1 MNDNT
6 FPEKRSYKLT
16 DSSYFLPYSLY
27 GNILI
32 ETDIKTAIVDEQHSE
47 LWYETLH
54 GQGTAKF
61 KDFLYKGNINFGI
74 LDSRIYP
81 LHGTQYTESE
91 SEITFNDGTIY
102 KGTIHNNVIDGKG
115 TFTFP
120 TGSTYDGEVKNGLRD
135 GYGVY
140 TCSKKKISYEGEW
153 KAGMKHGKG
162 KLIKPT
168 MIYEGDWNNG
178 VINGYGKIRWVES
191 NNYYCGDIK
200 KALLDGNG
208 YLIWNGVNEK
218 YCGQWKDNLQN
229 GIGMHTWFEPKGEL
243 KLLRNRYVGY
253 WKNGKRNGYG
263 VFYYANGGK
272 YEGYWE
278 NDKKNGFG
286 VIENLDRSLIMGIFE
301 NDRLVDEI
309 KGSDIESS
317 WVVVG
322 VNVML
327 NDNNI
332 KHNNE
337 SKLLNVIRNTN
348 NDKNVYAKRGSI
360 SKEGGYDKIKTLLKQ
375 KSIFKNVIGG
385 ASLLTTDTNNNNNGG
400 NNTNTAKENESN
412 NNSNN
417 NSTLRRHSI
426 IKSNSQQQ
434 LNTPQKALSPIELK
448 RMQIIKNLDSTKIYV
463 DFSDLEL
470 YDNKFTSMLKELDNI
485 LLRNLT
491 DITHW
496 YQLLASHSD
505 YKDNDLYSSIVTT
518 NNDNIISKTI
528 SSLTPMVN
536 NIINTLYHND
546 KFERNELIAIQEN
559 VIVNNDYSFCMEL
572 KDLWKFLRDLT
583 CLSNY
588 DFTLAEIDRYFF
600 NSERNYYEMFYIPDH
615 MITMF
620 IEGNA
625 DTNANTNV
633 SKDIYEYIYNKVSKE
648 KFNFDCK
655 YFKASKGH
663 ITTINTPTTTI
674 TGNDVHLGKNIHNK
688 NQVIL
693 LKHFYEVLIRIAY
706 FKPLNDNTTTNNNNN
721 NNNQCISLEDKLKD
735 MFTYLKPIM
744 RAKRK
749 SLNFSKGEGSSISSH
764 SMMGESL
771 LETFLTQYETKYSS
785 IFNTIYALSTS
796 TPSFTDKTI
805 TYEYLYTH
813 YLMRIDN
820 NDFKRP
826 ICKKSLYCEFIL
838 SITSKQVYMNTA
850 TTSNA
855 GGTNMN
861 SSKRS
866 GIFQVNKDENLK
878 RVNKLF
884 AMKNEP
890 NWKRYMKVLHSEMI
904 CFEFCE
910 LMFHLSRRYF
920 ITTKTKEESNYNDIV
935 NFMEDA
941 IVKEKEKIKVR
952 KDKII
957 GRNEYVFPKLKVH
970 GKIEEN
976 EKRKLE
982 KELEMQRKEK
992 ERKRYMRERNCL
1004 QNEDTNM
1011 FKEESEEEQSE
1022 EEESEN

>member
-1 MNDNT
+1 MNDNN

-32 ETDIKTAIVDEQHSE
+32 ETDIKTAIVDEQYSE

-54 GQGTAKF
+54 GQGIAKF
-61 KDFLYKGNINFGI
+61 KNFIYKGNINFGI
-74 LDSRIYP
+74 LDSRIYS
-81 LHGTQYTESE
+81 LHGTHYTESE
-91 SEITFNDGTIY
+91 SEITFNDGTFY
-102 KGTIHNNVIDGKG
+102 KGTIHNNIIDGKG
-115 TFTFP
+115 MFTFP
-120 TGSTYDGEVKNGLRD
+120 TGAIYEGEVKNGLRD
-135 GYGVY
+135 GYGTY
-140 TCSKKKISYEGEW
+140 TCERKKISYEGEW
-153 KAGMKHGKG
+153 KEGLKHGKG

-168 MIYEGDWNNG
+168 MIYDGEWNKG
-178 VINGYGKIRWVES
+178 VINGNGKIRWVES

-208 YLIWNGVNEK
+208 FLIWNGVNEK

-286 VIENLDRSLIMGIFE
+286 VIENLDRSLLAGIFE
-301 NDRLVDEI
+301 NDRLVEEI
-309 KGSDIESS
+309 KVSDIESS

-322 VNVML
+322 MNIML
-327 NDNNI
+327 ND
-332 KHNNE
+332 KTKCNNE
-337 SKLLNVIRNTN
+337 SKPSNGE
-348 NDKNVYAKRGSI
+348 RGSI
-360 SKEGGYDKIKTLLKQ
+360 SKKESGYDKMKTILKR
-375 KSIFKNVIGG
+375 KSIFKNVMGG
-385 ASLLTTDTNNNNNGG
+385 SLINTDT
-400 NNTNTAKENESN
+400 NNTNTAKENDVK
-412 NNSNN
+412 NNSNVS
-417 NSTLRRHSI
+417 STVKRNSI
-426 IKSNSQQQ
+426 IKSNSLQQ
-434 LNTPQKALSPIELK
+434 LNTNHKPTNGLSESPQKVLSPLELK
-448 RMQIIKNLDSTKIYV
+448 RLQIVRNLDSKKIYV
-463 DFSDLEL
+463 DFSDLKL
-470 YDNKFTSMLKELDNI
+470 YDIKFTSMLKELDNI

-496 YQLLASHSD
+496 YQMIANHSD
-505 YKDNDLYSSIVTT
+505 YKDNDLYSSIATT
-518 NNDNIISKTI
+518 NDNIITKTI
-528 SSLTPMVN
+528 SSLAPMVN

-546 KFERNELIAIQEN
+546 KFEKNELIAIQEN
-559 VIVNNDYSFCMEL
+559 IIVNNDYSFCMEL

-588 DFTLAEIDRYFF
+588 DFTIAEIDRYFF
-600 NSERNYYEMFYIPDH
+600 NSDRNYYEMFYIPDN
-615 MITMF
+615 MITAF

-625 DTNANTNV
+625 NA

-648 KFNFDCK
+648 QFNFDCK
-655 YFKASKGH
+655 YFKASKGF
-663 ITTINTPTTTI
+663 IQTINNPTNTNNI
-674 TGNDVHLGKNIHNK
+674 HLGKNIHNK

-706 FKPLNDNTTTNNNNN
+706 FKPLNDNK
-721 NNNQCISLEDKLKD
+721 QFIPLEDKLKD

-744 RAKRK
+744 RTKRK
-749 SLNFSKGEGSSISSH
+749 SLNFSKGDASSVSSH
-764 SMMGESL
+764 SMMGDSKKQSIESL
-771 LETFLTQYETKYSS
+771 LETFITQYETKYTS
-785 IFNTIYALSTS
+785 IFNTIYSLSTS
-796 TPSFTDKTI
+796 TPSFTDRTI
-805 TYEYLYTH
+805 TYDYLYTH

-820 NDFKRP
+820 EDFKRP

-838 SITSKQVYMNTA
+838 SITSKQVHASTA
-850 TTSNA
+850 SNVA
-855 GGTNMN
+855 NTNMN
-861 SSKRS
+861 NSKRS
-866 GIFQVNKDENLK
+866 GIFQANKDENLK

-890 NWKRYMKVLHSEMI
+890 TWKRYMKVLNSEMI

-920 ITTKTKEESNYNDIV
+920 ITTKIKEENNYNDIV
-935 NFMEDA
+935 NFMEEA
-941 IVKEKEKIKVR
+941 IVKEKEKMKIR
-952 KDKII
+952 KDKIV

-970 GKIEEN
+970 VKIEEI
-976 EKRKLE
+976 EKRNLE

-992 ERKRYMRERNCL
+992 ERKRYIRERNCL
-1004 QNEDTNM
+1004 QNEDINM
-1011 FKEESEEEQSE
+1011 YKEESEEEQSE
-1022 EEESEN
+1022 EEEESEY